1 MGTGKK
7 LIVGGVVAIGAI
19 GVIGILLV
27 ILIVGYLG
35 FMPGV
40 SDIMGTN
47 KPKDLGVKYSSADLA
62 SGLAKLDGTQ
72 VLSESSLCITCP
84 YNSTGSIPV
93 DSSYTSAEFTAHLN
107 EISSDKG
114 PLKNTQVKFNNDG
127 TFEATGLISDPKFTN
142 AFYIKGTIAE
152 GSGKTIKLDLSDSSV
167 GNLGLPADQAVKAEE
182 VVNSAVQ
189 DFINKNPGMNV
200 ESISIEDGELKYKG
214 TMPAQISGDPNAE
227 AEDVF
232 DKYGSGYIN

>member
-7 LIVGGVVAIGAI
+7 LVIGGVVAVGAI

-35 FMPGV
+35 FMPVV

-47 KPKDLGVKYSSADLA
+47 KPKDLGVTYSTTDLA

-72 VLSESSLCITCP
+72 VLNETALCVTCK
-84 YNSTGSIPV
+84 YTSTGSVPV
-93 DSSYTSAEFTAHLN
+93 ESSYTSAEFTAHLN

-114 PLKNTQVKFNNDG
+114 PLKDTQVKFNKDG
-127 TFEATGLISDPKFTN
+127 TFEATGLISDPRFTN

-167 GNLGLPADQAVKAEE
+167 GNLGLAGDQKQKAEE
-182 VVNSAVQ
+182 VLNSAVS
-189 DFINKNPGMNV
+189 DFINKNPGMSV
-200 ESISIEDGELKYKG
+200 ESISISDGQLNYKG
-214 TMPAQISGDPNAE
+214 TMPAQITGDPNSQP
-227 AEDVF
+227 EDVF
-232 DKYGSGYIN
+232 SKYGAGYIN